1 MKEGHSPLFSIIIP
15 TYQRSAQLKRCI
27 EGITRLDFPRKNF
40 EVIIVDD
47 GSPVSPEE
55 VLLPFTGCLEIILL
69 NSRHAGPAAARN
81 KGAARANGEFL
92 VFTDDDCIPVP
103 DWLKAYSKRFA
114 DTPDALMGGPVING
128 LPGNPCSSASQL
140 LSEYLYGYYNRDRN
154 SARFL
159 MSCNMAVKK
168 ELFKM
173 SGGFD
178 KDFHRAGGEDRA
190 FCGNWL
196 NNGYRMIYAPEV
208 AVVHFHAL
216 TFRTFSEQHFAY
228 GRGAFTYHRK
238 LSHRGS
244 SERKEPLSFYLNLLK
259 YPYLVPF
266 TIKQNLFAALF
277 FMSQVAVAT
286 GYFFEKIPKEVG
298 KPKMNVSVVIAA
310 YNAEAT
316 IAETL
321 DSLLDQTFSKW
332 EAIVVDDGSTDRT
345 KNIVEGFVNRDARFR
360 IISQSQRGVST
371 ARNSGIALSRFRW
384 LLFLDADDWIFPQH
398 LERLTDLLRHDDSL
412 DAVYCGW
419 TYVTPDGS
427 HVFEEFADDT
437 GDLFAEHAQ
446 YCFSVLHTYV
456 VSRSLVEKV
465 GGFDPSLKTCE
476 DWDLWQRI
484 ARTGARF
491 GGLPEILAAYR
502 MRADS
507 ASKNARQ
514 LLADGV
520 RVLTR
525 GHSTDPRVP
534 KPHPVYPNGFP
545 KEELPKCK
553 LHLACACAGYM
564 IGKGEDARNLLDQLG
579 GKIRSDLNPYEIGSC
594 IFRHAMV
601 SSGRPISDW
610 VALRSDLKTLSDK
623 FLASLEVYSTTPF
636 LAKRTGRVLND
647 HISVFDTD
655 SSFRGRFRY
664 FRGRAKISAHK
675 MLIQRGGRF
684 REHLSRLL

>member
-1 MKEGHSPLFSIIIP
+1 MKESNSPLFSIIIP
-15 TYQRSAQLKRCI
+15 TYQRTEPLRRCL
-27 EGITRLDFPRKNF
+27 EGITRLDFPRNNF
-40 EVIIVDD
+40 EVIVVDD

-55 VLLPFTGCLEIILL
+55 ILLPFTDCLEIILL
-69 NSRHAGPAAARN
+69 NSSHAGPAAARN

-103 DWLKAYSKRFA
+103 DWLKTYSKWFA
-114 DTPDALMGGPVING
+114 DAPDSLMGGAVING
-128 LPGNPCSSASQL
+128 FPENACSSASQL
-140 LSEYLYGYYNRDRN
+140 LSDYLYGYYNSERN

-178 KDFHRAGGEDRA
+178 TDFHRAGGEDRA
-190 FCGNWL
+190 FCSNWL
-196 NNGYRMIYAPEV
+196 SHGYPMIYVPEAV
-208 AVVHFHAL
+208 VVHFHSL
-216 TFRTFSEQHFAY
+216 TFRTFLEQHFAY
-228 GRGAFTYHRK
+228 GCGAFIYHGK
-238 LSHRGS
+238 QSHRSS
-244 SERKEPLSFYLNLLK
+244 SEGEEPLSFYLNLLQ
-259 YPYLVPF
+259 YPYQFPF
-266 TIKQNLFAALF
+266 TIKQNLCAALF

-286 GYFFEKIPKEVG
+286 GYLFEKITK
-298 KPKMNVSVVIAA
+298 KAKKRKMSVSVVIAA
-310 YNAEAT
+310 HNAEAT

-321 DSLLDQTFSKW
+321 ESLLDQTFSEW

-345 KNIVEGFVNRDARFR
+345 KSIVKGFVNRDARFR
-360 IISQSQRGVST
+360 ITSQSQKGVST

-398 LERLTDLLRHDDSL
+398 LERLTGLLRHDDGF

-427 HVFEEFADDT
+427 HVFEEFAGDT

-465 GGFDPSLKTCE
+465 GGFDPSLQTCE

-491 GGLPEILAAYR
+491 GGVPEILAADR

-525 GHSTDPRVP
+525 GHSTDPRIP
-534 KPHPVYPNGFP
+534 KPHPVYPDGFP
-545 KEELPKCK
+545 KEGLSKCK

-564 IGKGEDARNLLDQLG
+564 IGKGEDASDLLDQLG
-579 GKIRSDLNPYEIGSC
+579 GRIRSDLNPYEIGAC

-610 VALRSDLKTLSDK
+610 GGLRSNLKTLSDQ
-623 FLASLEVYSTTPF
+623 FLDSLEAYSTSPF

-647 HISVFDTD
+647 HISVFATD
-655 SSFRGRFRY
+655 RSFRGRFRY
-664 FRGRAKISAHK
+664 FQARARISAHR
-675 MLIQRGGRF
+675 MLIQRGGGF
-684 REHLSRLL
+684 ESI